1 MTRLDEKGSGP
12 ASWVD
17 LQLRRRG
24 GSTQYLVRPAIGWA
38 FSPMLVL
45 HAGYAWIPT
54 DPDDATFTSEHRI
67 WQQLLFNGIATPS
80 LKYQVRARVE
90 QRFGPSSGI
99 GHRIRGLGRLQWQP
113 SNRIKL
119 QLVAWDEL
127 FIGVNETTDFK
138 LQGFDQNRAFVGI
151 GADTSIQGLRV
162 EAGYLNL
169 LTQAGDRN
177 DHVIGFFVL
186 ANTWLRCE

>member
-1 MTRLDEKGSGP
+1 VSNNGSVQAA
-12 ASWVD
+12 ASVTA
-17 LQLRRRG
+17 
-24 GSTQYLVRPAIGWA
+24 SAV
-38 FSPMLVL
+38 
-45 HAGYAWIPT
+45 
-54 DPDDATFTSEHRI
+54 
-67 WQQLLFNGIATPS
+67 
-80 LKYQVRARVE
+80 
-90 QRFGPSSGI
+90 
-99 GHRIRGLGRLQWQP
+99 GRLQWQP

-169 LTQAGDRN
+169 LTQAGDRT